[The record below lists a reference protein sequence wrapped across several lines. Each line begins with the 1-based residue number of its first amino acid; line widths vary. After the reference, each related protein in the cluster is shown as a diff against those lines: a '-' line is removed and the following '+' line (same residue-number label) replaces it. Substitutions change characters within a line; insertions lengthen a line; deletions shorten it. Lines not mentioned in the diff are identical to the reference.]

1 MPRVNEALPRRN
13 ETFPVG
19 NRTLPTENEAFL
31 TENETFP
38 VGNDAFGLKKGRSI
52 EKKAHR
58 RKGTEERCECE
69 SAEVWNLRFDST
81 TVS

>member
-1 MPRVNEALPRRN
+1 MNEAFPVKNKALPRRD
-13 ETFPVG
+13 ETFPIG
-19 NRTLPTENEAFL
+19 NK
-31 TENETFP
+31 
-38 VGNDAFGLKKGRSI
+38 AFGLKKGRSI

-58 RKGTEERCECE
+58 RKGTEERCKCE

>member
-1 MPRVNEALPRRN
+1 M
-13 ETFPVG
+13 FPVE
-19 NRTLPTENEAFL
+19 NRTFPTENEAFL

-38 VGNDAFGLKKGRSI
+38 VGNDAFLIGNDAFGLKKGRSI

-58 RKGTEERCECE
+58 RKGTEERCKCE